1 MEGVQS
7 KCSLGGH
14 YFVLCINSV
23 IIYLF
28 VYLFIKL
35 TASYGDPLIY
45 LERVQRPSIH
55 VIKLQKALLNMD
67 MRMHKLVVDLDKVDI
82 C

>member
-7 KCSLGGH
+7 KCSSGGH

-28 VYLFIKL
+28 IKL
-35 TASYGDPLIY
+35 TAIYGDPLIY

>member
-7 KCSLGGH
+7 KCSSGGH

-28 VYLFIKL
+28 IKL
-35 TASYGDPLIY
+35 TAIYGDPLIY

-67 MRMHKLVVDLDKVDI
+67 MQMHKLVVDLDKVDI

>member
-28 VYLFIKL
+28 IKL
-35 TASYGDPLIY
+35 TAIYGDPLIY

-67 MRMHKLVVDLDKVDI
+67 MQMHKLVVDLDKVDI

>member
-7 KCSLGGH
+7 KCSSGGH

-23 IIYLF
+23 II
-28 VYLFIKL
+28 YLFIKL

-67 MRMHKLVVDLDKVDI
+67 MQMHKLVVDLDKVDI